1 MKDKPNTPNKT
12 KVTDGHDVAK
22 NPNDEQLIRDALRKL
37 GGTAIYNAHKS
48 MNDFKAVRN
57 NNEVNDDLRYLE
69 DRKKDFGGKGWLAK
83 QLENI
88 SSHGFVDDEW
98 LGNVSSKTGRAPFE
112 VSPIYT
118 AVDSTGTPYDDV
130 VNRIDYA
137 VSIHS
142 TDGQEESII
151 GFDVTLNNDALTD
164 KLFRTTNDE
173 RKNLP
178 FGFSGLDYGYLPD
191 ENMLSK
197 MQNITRYCVAMNL
210 DEDTAK
216 TYNYHY
222 DFLMSKEAKN
232 AKTERILESLNYLKH
247 FNARARF
254 EVLSEVFAQNEL
266 FQAMLPELNGKD
278 NLTINDAKAK
288 LATIQKMLRPALHQA
303 AIHYPINQSIQA
315 ILSGGKVLQEGDRE
329 AIETMKARARIL
341 ADIKKCNAS
350 EMDSKQKNIRVAKL
364 RKELRVLISDYVK
377 TIDPSYAAMMGE
389 IDRLSAMEQAGKLDS
404 QKPIGPRNKAV
415 HV

>member
-57 NNEVNDDLRYLE
+57 NNEVDSDTRYLE
-69 DRKKDFGGKGWLAK
+69 DRKKDFSGKGWLAK

-151 GFDVTLNNDALTD
+151 GFDVTLNNDILTD

-191 ENMLSK
+191 ETMLSK
-197 MQNITRYCVAMNL
+197 MRNIPRYCVAMNL
-210 DEDTAK
+210 DEETAK

-222 DFLMSKEAKN
+222 DFLMSKEAKT
-232 AKTERILESLNYLKH
+232 AKTERIMESLNYLKH

-364 RKELRVLISDYVK
+364 RKELRVLISDYAK
-377 TIDPSYAAMMGE
+377 TIDPSYAAMMRE
-389 IDRLSAMEQAGKLDS
+389 IDRLRAMEQAGKLDN
-404 QKPIGPRNKAV
+404 QKPIGPRNKAT

>member
-191 ENMLSK
+191 ETMLSK
-197 MQNITRYCVAMNL
+197 MQNIPRYCVAMNL
-210 DEDTAK
+210 DEETAK

-222 DFLMSKEAKN
+222 DFLMSKEAKT
-232 AKTERILESLNYLKH
+232 AKTERIMESLNYLKH

>member
-1 MKDKPNTPNKT
+1 M
-12 KVTDGHDVAK
+12 
-22 NPNDEQLIRDALRKL
+22 
-37 GGTAIYNAHKS
+37 
-48 MNDFKAVRN
+48 
-57 NNEVNDDLRYLE
+57 
-69 DRKKDFGGKGWLAK
+69 
-83 QLENI
+83 
-88 SSHGFVDDEW
+88 
-98 LGNVSSKTGRAPFE
+98 GNVSSKTGRAPFK

-137 VSIHS
+137 VSIHP

-191 ENMLSK
+191 ETMLSK
-197 MQNITRYCVAMNL
+197 MRNIPRYCVAMNL
-210 DEDTAK
+210 DEETAK

-222 DFLMSKEAKN
+222 DFLMSKEAKT
-232 AKTERILESLNYLKH
+232 AKTERIMESLNYLKH

-288 LATIQKMLRPALHQA
+288 LTTIQKMLRPALHQA

-329 AIETMKARARIL
+329 AIETMEARARIL

-389 IDRLSAMEQAGKLDS
+389 IDRLSTMEQAGKLDN
-404 QKPIGPRNKAV
+404 QKSIGPRNKAA